1 MKEAPREEGV
11 HFRVLRPHLG
21 LHRRA
26 AARRLSCQRVEGL
39 VVAQRDSAA
48 YADALA
54 KVIEDPQLEL
64 QMAAAARA
72 RFDRDFD
79 IKVTEKRLHERIHGF
94 LDAQD

>member
-1 MKEAPREEGV
+1 MVSRG
-11 HFRVLRPHLG
+11 LG
-21 LHRRA
+21 DVYKRQGSITEVVDDGA
-26 AARRLSCQRVEGL
+26 EGL